1 MVTEATT
8 PETPPEELAE
18 AGAAPKP
25 KPAPQAGTPAWIW
38 VVYTL
43 GALAATVFAGSIAF
57 VAFASL
63 TGGNG
68 GTGIDVS
75 IPALVVWLALA
86 IAAAGTFARR
96 RWGGPR

>member
-1 MVTEATT
+1 MVTETTT
-8 PETPPEELAE
+8 PEPPLEEPAE
-18 AGAAPKP
+18 AATASKP
-25 KPAPQAGTPAWIW
+25 TPPQAGTPAWVW
-38 VVYTL
+38 VVYIL

-57 VAFASL
+57 VAIASL

-68 GTGIDVS
+68 GAGVDVS

-86 IAAAGTFARR
+86 IAAVGTFAWR